1 MRRWL
6 TIVGLLF
13 LTLTV
18 AAQQMEIQDFK
29 KQKKGM
35 FNFHHVVTDKEQAI
49 LDLKTGE
56 KGFAFLANGK
66 TEVQAEEGDGLF
78 SLKVPHKTTFLV
90 VKHPDYGQLTWKVP
104 GKGLKKK
111 QHYEAFLLTFSPDKE
126 YKLQKQWVVFEIEPK
141 NAIVTVD
148 STTTTTRTGVLQF
161 NLPIGSHGY
170 KVESPFHKTEEGTF
184 ELEDT
189 ARLTKIV
196 ALQPFYSYLTVR
208 TPLKD
213 SRILIDG
220 KWIGNT
226 QATSGHLIEGSHHL
240 TVLYNG
246 ESYYD
251 ADFSIG
257 RSEKKTLQLT
267 VADLYPRKT
276 EKNERRMMAIATSVA
291 TQDSLKQD
299 SLLNERPSVSPIVVQ
314 SLQPRFYAPVTITAP
329 NDTTEIWVDREMVG
343 TGTWEGRLAEG
354 FHIVNTKKDG
364 LESRTTDL
372 WIEDEKPVTLE
383 LVLPMT
389 AYGLLN
395 VHCNEIGA
403 KVYVNGVLSGVT
415 PCVVDHLP
423 AGLSCKI
430 RLSLEGFW
438 DAETEVQI
446 IANDMVDV
454 ELKLK
459 REQ

>member
-1 MRRWL
+1 M
-6 TIVGLLF
+6 IVGLF
-13 LTLTV
+13 GLTLSV
-18 AAQQMEIQDFK
+18 AAQQMEIQNFK
-29 KQKKGM
+29 KQSKGVL
-35 FNFHHVVTDKEQAI
+35 NVHHVVTDKQQAI
-49 LDLKTGE
+49 VDLKTGE
-56 KGFAFLANGK
+56 KGFTFLANGK

-78 SLKVPHKTTFLV
+78 ALKVPHKTTFLV

-141 NAIVTVD
+141 NAIVTID

-161 NLPIGSHGY
+161 NLPIGQHGY
-170 KVESPFHKTEEGTF
+170 KVESPFHKTEEGSF

-189 ARLTKIV
+189 ARLTMPV

-213 SRILIDG
+213 CKILVDG

-226 QATSGHLIEGSHHL
+226 QATSGHLNEGRHHL
-240 TVLYNG
+240 TVFY
-246 ESYYD
+246 EEECYYD
-251 ADFSIG
+251 ADFTIG
-257 RSEKKTLQLT
+257 QAEKKTLQLT
-267 VADLYPRKT
+267 VADLYPRTISNMDK
-276 EKNERRMMAIATSVA
+276 RMIMKPGSVVV
-291 TQDSLKQD
+291 QDSIQQN
-299 SLLNERPSVSPIVVQ
+299 SLSQKSAPIAVQALN
-314 SLQPRFYAPVTITAP
+314 PRFFAPVTIKAP
-329 NDTTEIWVDREMVG
+329 NDSTEIWVDREMVG
-343 TGTWEGRLAEG
+343 TGSWEGRLAEG
-354 FHIVNTKKDG
+354 YHIVNTRKDG
-364 LESRTTDL
+364 MESRTTGL
-372 WIEDEKPVTLE
+372 WVEDEKPVTLE
-383 LVLPMT
+383 LVPPMT

-395 VHCNEIGA
+395 VHCNEVGA

-423 AGLSCKI
+423 AGMNCIVK
-430 RLSLEGFW
+430 LSLDGFW
-438 DAETEVQI
+438 DAETEVQV

-459 REQ
+459 HEQ

>member
-6 TIVGLLF
+6 TIIGLLI

-18 AAQQMEIQDFK
+18 TAQQMEIQDFK
-29 KQKKGM
+29 KQSKGVL
-35 FNFHHVVTDKEQAI
+35 NIHHVVTDKQQAI
-49 LDLKTGE
+49 IDLKTGE
-56 KGFAFLANGK
+56 NGFTFLANGK
-66 TEVQAEEGDGLF
+66 TEVQAEESDGAF

-148 STTTTTRTGVLQF
+148 STTTTTRSGVLQF
-161 NLPIGSHGY
+161 NLPIGKHGY

-189 ARLTKIV
+189 ARLTMLV

-213 SRILIDG
+213 CKIHVDG

-226 QATSGHLIEGSHHL
+226 QATSGHLNEGRHHL
-240 TVLYNG
+240 TVLYEG
-246 ESYYD
+246 ECYYD
-251 ADFSIG
+251 ADFTIG
-257 RSEKKTLQLT
+257 KAEKKTLQLM
-267 VADLYPRKT
+267 VADLYPRMN
-276 EKNERRMMAIATSVA
+276 EKKNRRMMAVVPPVVV
-291 TQDSLKQD
+291 QDSLQQD
-299 SLLNERPSVSPIVVQ
+299 SLQQRETPIAVQ
-314 SLQPRFYAPVTITAP
+314 TLQPRFFASVTIKAP
-329 NDTTEIWVDREMVG
+329 NDSTEIWVDREMVG
-343 TGTWEGRLAEG
+343 TGSWEGRLADG
-354 FHIVNTKKDG
+354 YHIVNTRKDG

-372 WIEDEKPVTLE
+372 WIEDENPVIIE
-383 LVLPMT
+383 LMPPMT

-395 VHCNEIGA
+395 VHSNEVGA
-403 KVYVNGVLSGVT
+403 KVYVNGVMLGVT

-423 AGLSCKI
+423 AGMNCKI

-438 DAETEVQI
+438 DAETEVQV

-454 ELKLK
+454 DLKLK